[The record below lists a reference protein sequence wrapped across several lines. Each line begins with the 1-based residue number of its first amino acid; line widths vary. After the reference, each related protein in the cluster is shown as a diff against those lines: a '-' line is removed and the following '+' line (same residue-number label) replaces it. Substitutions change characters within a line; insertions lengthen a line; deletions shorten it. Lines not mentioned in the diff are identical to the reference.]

1 MTTLTDAQKDQVRAW
16 LREGLQLAEIQN
28 RLNREQGVSLTYLEL
43 KLLISDLNLV
53 PKDREPAEPTPTLGA
68 PPSPGASGRPPGPA
82 GPSSPPPPPAGGPPS
97 ARGRV
102 AITVDQLTQPGAMV
116 SGGVTFSDGKTG
128 KWLVD
133 ELGRL
138 SVAPSE
144 PGYRP
149 PAQDMQEFQIA
160 LERELARAGF

>member
-16 LREGLQLAEIQN
+16 LREGLQLAEIQG
-28 RLNREQGVSLTYLEL
+28 RLVAEQGLSLTYFEL
-43 KLLISDLNLV
+43 KLLVSDLNLV
-53 PKDREPAEPTPTLGA
+53 PKDRERTEAPRTLGA
-68 PPSPGASGRPPGPA
+68 PPSPAPSGRSPGAAPPSA
-82 GPSSPPPPPAGGPPS
+82 SQPPPAGGTPP

-102 AITVDQLTQPGAMV
+102 TIAVDQLTQPGAMV

-128 KWLVD
+128 KWFVD

-149 PAQDMQEFQIA
+149 PAQDMQEFQTA
-160 LERELARAGF
+160 LERELTRAGF